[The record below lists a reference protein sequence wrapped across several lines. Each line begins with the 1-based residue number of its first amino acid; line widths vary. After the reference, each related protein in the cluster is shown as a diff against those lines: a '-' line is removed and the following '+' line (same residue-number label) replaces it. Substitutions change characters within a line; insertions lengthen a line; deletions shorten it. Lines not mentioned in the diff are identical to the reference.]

1 MKLEAPPPRVIAD
14 PKLLE
19 EQVSKG
25 SLIVTLTRT
34 LTATL
39 TLNLTLNLTRTRSPT
54 RAPALTE
61 TPGSVQQDK
70 ALYA

>member
-34 LTATL
+34 LTLTATL
-39 TLNLTLNLTRTRSPT
+39 TLTLTPT

-61 TPGSVQQDK
+61 TAGSVQQDK
-70 ALYA
+70 ALYARQ